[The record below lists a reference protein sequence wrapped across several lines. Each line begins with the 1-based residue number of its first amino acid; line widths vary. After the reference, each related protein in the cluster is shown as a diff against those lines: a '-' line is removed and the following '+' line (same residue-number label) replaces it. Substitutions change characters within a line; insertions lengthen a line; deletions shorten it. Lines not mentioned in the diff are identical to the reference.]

1 MSHCMYM
8 HTDMYWSAGLLRRLP
23 RGSPMNDI
31 NPEISPE
38 PEGTPDSAEERL
50 PTSPRPLGFWLRAVD
65 ALISREFDTAFADE
79 GATRRDWML
88 LNALARTVDAPDS
101 GQWLARKGKHL
112 RGLEK
117 RGWADEAGDGTWVL
131 TDEGRAALERLG
143 GVVDGIRRRVADT
156 VAPDDFATTMTTL
169 EAIARELGWDENSV
183 PMRGGFGRGFGRDFG
198 RGFGPGFRPGFGR
211 DFGPGFRAG
220 HEHHHG
226 YDHGH
231 GFEHGPEFAHGRGHG
246 YGYGYGRTHSD
257 EPCHHEHHGRGHGRG
272 SHKDDSH
279 TEHAYERG
287 FDAGFR
293 RGQHA

>member
-1 MSHCMYM
+1 
-8 HTDMYWSAGLLRRLP
+8 
-23 RGSPMNDI
+23 MNDI

-38 PEGTPDSAEERL
+38 PDGTPDGAEERL
-50 PTSPRPLGFWLRAVD
+50 PTDRRPLGFWLRAVD

-79 GATRRDWML
+79 GVTRRDWML
-88 LNALARTVDAPDS
+88 LNALARTVDAPES

-117 RGWADEAGDGTWVL
+117 RGWADETGDGTWVL
-131 TDEGRAALERLG
+131 TDEGRAALDRLG
-143 GVVDGIRRRVADT
+143 GVVDGIRRRIADT
-156 VAPDDFATTMTTL
+156 VAPEDFATTLASL
-169 EAIARELGWDENSV
+169 EAIARELGWDESSA
-183 PMRGGFGRGFGRDFG
+183 PTRGGFGRGYGWGFGRDFG

-211 DFGPGFRAG
+211 EFGPSFRAG

-226 YDHGH
+226 YGHGHGEGHRADSEHGHDHGH
-231 GFEHGPEFAHGRGHG
+231 GRGHGPEFGHGHGPEFAHGHG
-246 YGYGYGRTHSD
+246 YGHGRTHAD
-257 EPCHHEHHGRGHGRG
+257 ESCHHEHHGRGRGR
-272 SHKDDSH
+272 SHQGGSH

>member
-1 MSHCMYM
+1 
-8 HTDMYWSAGLLRRLP
+8 
-23 RGSPMNDI
+23 MNDI

-38 PEGTPDSAEERL
+38 PDGTPDSAEDRL
-50 PTSPRPLGFWLRAVD
+50 PTDRRPLGFWLRAVD

-79 GATRRDWML
+79 GVTRRDWML
-88 LNALARTVDAPDS
+88 LNALARTVDAPES

-117 RGWADEAGDGTWVL
+117 RGWADETGDGTWVL

-143 GVVDGIRRRVADT
+143 GVVDGIRRRIADT
-156 VAPDDFATTMTTL
+156 VAPEDFATTVASL
-169 EAIARELGWDENSV
+169 ESIARELGWDESTA
-183 PMRGGFGRGFGRDFG
+183 PTRGGFGRGYGRGFGRDFG

-211 DFGPGFRAG
+211 EFGPGFRAG

-226 YDHGH
+226 YGHGHGEGHQADSEHGHDHGH
-231 GFEHGPEFAHGRGHG
+231 GHGHGPEFGHGHGPEFAHGHG
-246 YGYGYGRTHSD
+246 YGHGRTHAD
-257 EPCHHEHHGRGHGRG
+257 ESCHHEHHGRGRGR
-272 SHKDDSH
+272 SHQGGSH

>member
-1 MSHCMYM
+1 
-8 HTDMYWSAGLLRRLP
+8 
-23 RGSPMNDI
+23 MNDI

-50 PTSPRPLGFWLRAVD
+50 PTDRRPLGFWLRAVD

-79 GATRRDWML
+79 GVTRRDWML
-88 LNALARTVDAPDS
+88 LNALARTVDAPES

-117 RGWADEAGDGTWVL
+117 RGWADETGDGTWVL

-143 GVVDGIRRRVADT
+143 GVVDGIRRRIADT
-156 VAPDDFATTMTTL
+156 VAPEDFATTLASL
-169 EAIARELGWDENSV
+169 EAIARELGWDENSA
-183 PMRGGFGRGFGRDFG
+183 PTRGGFGRGFGPGFGRDFG

-211 DFGPGFRAG
+211 EFGPGFRPATSTTTATG
-220 HEHHHG
+220 TG
-226 YDHGH
+226 TAKATRPTPTTATATATALHGH
-231 GFEHGPEFAHGRGHG
+231 GHGHGPEFAHGRGYGHG
-246 YGYGYGRTHSD
+246 HGHGHTD
-257 EPCHHEHHGRGHGRG
+257 EPCHHERHGRGHGR
-272 SHKDDSH
+272 SHENGSH